1 MALPLDAVGSDPVD
15 RVAARVLLL
24 DAQERVLLFRGVDP
38 ESPERG
44 TWWLTPGGGL
54 DPGETPA
61 QGAARELFEET
72 GLRVDPADLGAPVH
86 ERVAEFVFDGRAYR
100 QSEQFFLARVDAHD
114 VDTAGFTA
122 LEVAA
127 MLEHRWWT
135 PEELRTTDAVVYPQA
150 LAQVLARAAGGAW
163 C

>member
-1 MALPLDAVGSDPVD
+1 MALPLDAVGSDPVE

-24 DAQERVLLFRGVDP
+24 DAQQRVLLFRGVDP
-38 ESPERG
+38 DSPERG

-54 DPGETPA
+54 DPGETAA

-72 GLRVDPADLGAPVH
+72 GLRLDPAALGEPVH
-86 ERVAEFVFDGRAYR
+86 ERVAEFVFDGQAYR

-114 VDTAGFTA
+114 VDTAGFTP
-122 LEVAA
+122 LEVEA

-135 PEELRTTDAVVYPQA
+135 AEELRTTDAVVYPQA